1 MRLSKR
7 ECVLLTV
14 LAVMLIWYVGA
25 GKILEPAAGRRRE
38 AERQLEEMEYRRTCV
53 EKYLSKARVG
63 NGRAS
68 AADTAADKPEALVW
82 TELDDVAVDRLLQ
95 DLAARAGVRIRKME
109 IGAAEPF
116 SEEDGMFGAEE
127 NGPLREDA
135 IRAEENG
142 LLRVDAIRAE
152 ENGLLRVDAIR
163 AEESPSG
170 GIDPSPED
178 LVLQRIPVYLELSAQ
193 TPGMIA
199 RLAEQIDSSPDS
211 MAVDYMEI
219 KEPQPRATAS
229 EAGSEVRCSMDVSFY
244 WIKRQQA
251 GEDF

>member
-25 GKILEPAAGRRRE
+25 GKILEPAVGRRRE
-38 AERQLEEMEYRRTCV
+38 AERQLEEIEYRRTCV

-68 AADTAADKPEALVW
+68 AADTAADKPEAPVW

-116 SEEDGMFGAEE
+116 SEEDGMFGA
-127 NGPLREDA
+127 DT
-135 IRAEENG
+135 
-142 LLRVDAIRAE
+142 V
-152 ENGLLRVDAIR
+152 R

>member
-25 GKILEPAAGRRRE
+25 ARILEPAAGRRRE

-68 AADTAADKPEALVW
+68 AADTAADKPEAPVW

-127 NGPLREDA
+127 NRLLRADTV
-135 IRAEENG
+135 RAEENG
-142 LLRVDAIRAE
+142 PLRA
-152 ENGLLRVDAIR
+152 DAIR
-163 AEESPSG
+163 AEESASS
-170 GIDPSPED
+170 DVEVSPED

>member
-152 ENGLLRVDAIR
+152 E
-163 AEESPSG
+163 SPSG

>member
-25 GKILEPAAGRRRE
+25 GKILEPAVGRRRE
-38 AERQLEEMEYRRTCV
+38 AERQLEEIEYRRTCV

-68 AADTAADKPEALVW
+68 AADTAADKPEAPVW

-116 SEEDGMFGAEE
+116 SEEDGMFGADTVRAEE
-127 NGPLREDA
+127 NGPLRADT
-135 IRAEENG
+135 
-142 LLRVDAIRAE
+142 V
-152 ENGLLRVDAIR
+152 R

>member
-38 AERQLEEMEYRRTCV
+38 AERQLEEVEYRRTCV
-53 EKYLSKARVG
+53 EKYLSKAGVG

-68 AADTAADKPEALVW
+68 AADTTADKPEEFVW

-116 SEEDGMFGAEE
+116 SEEDGMFGADTVRAEE
-127 NGPLREDA
+127 NGPLRADT
-135 IRAEENG
+135 
-142 LLRVDAIRAE
+142 
-152 ENGLLRVDAIR
+152 IR

-193 TPGMIA
+193 TPGMIV

-229 EAGSEVRCSMDVSFY
+229 EAGSEVRCSMDLSFY